1 MAEPFRMEPVVE
13 TGVVSRW
20 LGSGARIAAARELEV
35 LLAAAERLA
44 DVSSEE
50 VRGAAALHGVDLV
63 RHMRTVSR
71 SLYRRYLE
79 HCFVDR
85 KLSDHEAAE
94 LAHLREILVLDEPDC
109 ARAHQ
114 EVARALF
121 GAAVNEALGDLR
133 LEPEEEAFLDML
145 RRDLRLEKD
154 AADRELKES
163 TRKARAR
170 FLASSSAGE
179 GALVAAR
186 EAAVELRGSSAQSIE
201 DAVQVAL
208 GQAGDLLPEI
218 ERVDLVRTGAQV
230 VAGKATRWE
239 VTLRAVLPRPS

>member
-1 MAEPFRMEPVVE
+1 MAEPFQTEPVVDV
-13 TGVVSRW
+13 GMVSRW
-20 LGSGARIAAARELEV
+20 LGSGARAAAARDLEV
-35 LLAAAERLA
+35 LLAAAERIA
-44 DVSSEE
+44 DVSPEE
-50 VRGAAALHGVDLV
+50 VHAAAALHGVDLV
-63 RHMRTVSR
+63 RHMRAASR

-85 KLSDHEAAE
+85 KLRDHEAAE
-94 LAHLREILVLDEPDC
+94 LAHLRAILRLDEADC
-109 ARAHQ
+109 AKTHH

-133 LEPEEEAFLDML
+133 LEPEEEAFLDRL

-154 AADRELKES
+154 AADRELQEG

-170 FLASSSAGE
+170 FLASASAGE

-186 EAAVELRGSSAQSIE
+186 EATVELTGSSPESIE
-201 DAVQVAL
+201 AAVRVAL
-208 GQAGDLLPEI
+208 EQAGDVLPEI

-230 VAGKATRWE
+230 VAGKATAWE
-239 VTLRAVLPRPS
+239 VTLRAILPRPS